1 MSRQDDD
8 LELDLTRT
16 AVARPVLELDLDSP
30 RQQVELT
37 DMVGFADSGV
47 QIAPT
52 ATLLKVKDT
61 AHPELVE
68 GLSAST
74 SSARTV
80 SLLPVH
86 SEPVSVHSEPVEL
99 RTDVTLPSMEEF
111 AVAKLAEQYN
121 YKGNLSIGALEDEIV
136 FRIKRS
142 ASDALEAGK
151 ALIILKEVAGHG
163 DFGKRVQLMGFKER
177 TARNYM
183 RVAETF
189 GKSASNAVLANEI
202 GQYQKM
208 LEMTFFENDELEKL
222 ANGGDI
228 DGIDLEQIK
237 SLSAPK
243 LKKLIQ
249 DRVTAEKAKVE
260 AEKNPL
266 IERIQSL
273 EKQIDNHEKQYGQ
286 LEAKHEVAT
295 HTLNKLTASK
305 NPANAFS
312 VQTMAIR
319 EEAYAL
325 EYGARVYIDAL
336 TAKFTDCLNNP
347 DPKDDDNTARFNAIG
362 VAVGSIYAGIEQL
375 HQYLQDHLGDDCIP
389 ALAGKHA
396 LTVEER
402 ERLDDCKAMIDHEF
416 VVDGVGR
423 AARRDDKHKR
433 GAGRPAGALNKNK

>member
-1 MSRQDDD
+1 MARNRPDELHDDL

-16 AVARPVLELDLDSP
+16 VVARPVLELDLESH
-30 RQQVELT
+30 RQQVELI
-37 DMVGFADSGV
+37 DVVGFAESGV
-47 QIAPT
+47 QLSPAPII
-52 ATLLKVKDT
+52 LKAPVQPHA

-68 GLSAST
+68 GSSVHAST
-74 SSARTV
+74 SSARTDV
-80 SLLPVH
+80 V
-86 SEPVSVHSEPVEL
+86 
-99 RTDVTLPSMEEF
+99 RTDVALPSMEEF
-111 AVAKLAEQYN
+111 AIAKLAEQYN
-121 YKGNLSIGALEDEIV
+121 YKGNLTIGALEDEIV

-249 DRVTAEKAKVE
+249 DRVNAEKAKVE
-260 AEKNPL
+260 AENTPL

-273 EKQIDNHEKQYGQ
+273 EKQISNHEKHYGELQ
-286 LEAKHEVAT
+286 AKHEVAT
-295 HTLNKLTASK
+295 HTLTKLTASK

-312 VQTMAIR
+312 LQTMAIR

-336 TAKFTDCLNNP
+336 TAKFTDCLNNL
-347 DPKDDDNTARFNAIG
+347 DPKDEDNTVRFNAIG
-362 VAVGSIYAGIEQL
+362 IAVGSIYAGIEQL

-416 VVDGVGR
+416 VVESTGR
-423 AARRDDKHKR
+423 EARRDDKNKR

>member
-1 MSRQDDD
+1 MANNRTDELHDD

-16 AVARPVLELDLDSP
+16 ALTKPTLELDLDTP
-30 RQQVELT
+30 RQQVELM
-37 DMVGFADSGV
+37 DVVGFAESGV
-47 QIAPT
+47 QLSPT
-52 ATLLKVKDT
+52 
-61 AHPELVE
+61 
-68 GLSAST
+68 
-74 SSARTV
+74 
-80 SLLPVH
+80 
-86 SEPVSVHSEPVEL
+86 L
-99 RTDVTLPSMEEF
+99 RTEAALPSVEEF

-151 ALIILKEVAGHG
+151 ALIILKEVTGHG
-163 DFGKRVQLMGFKER
+163 NFGKRVELMGFKER

-202 GQYQKM
+202 GQYQKI

-249 DRVTAEKAKVE
+249 DRVTAEKEKVE
-260 AEKNPL
+260 AEKKPL
-266 IERIQSL
+266 EEKIQSL
-273 EKQIDNHEKQYGQ
+273 EKQIGNHEKHYGELQ
-286 LEAKHEVAT
+286 AKHEVAT
-295 HTLNKLTASK
+295 LTLTKLTAAK
-305 NPANAFS
+305 NPANVFS
-312 VQTMAIR
+312 LQTMAIR

-347 DPKDDDNTARFNAIG
+347 DPKDEDNVARFNAIG

-375 HQYLQDHLGDDCIP
+375 YEYLQTHLGDDCIP

-402 ERLDDCKAMIDHEF
+402 NRLDDCKLMINHEF
-416 VVDGVGR
+416 VVESAGR
-423 AARRDDKHKR
+423 EARRDDKNKR
-433 GAGRPAGALNKNK
+433 GAGRPAGSTNKLKQY